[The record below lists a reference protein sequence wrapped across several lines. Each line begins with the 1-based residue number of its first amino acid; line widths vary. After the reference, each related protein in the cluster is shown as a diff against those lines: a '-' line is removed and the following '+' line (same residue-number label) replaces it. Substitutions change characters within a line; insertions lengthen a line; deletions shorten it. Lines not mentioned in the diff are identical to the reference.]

1 MRKNVCKRECKCLR
15 EVVCYRDTPASENNK
30 TTVPTDKPQ
39 SLFWVAGWVLHEREE
54 GQAIQFLGQLC
65 VHALHKLGLQSK

>member
-1 MRKNVCKRECKCLR
+1 MYVNENVNVIEI
-15 EVVCYRDTPASENNK
+15 TPNPASENNK